1 MFKVG
6 DLVKV
11 KPDCEHINRGK
22 NNPTSS
28 NCDVLVGR
36 VIMINNA
43 KLSRYW
49 YRVSFGKFE
58 NSYREDHL
66 IHATKLGVLLNEVE
80 DV

>member
-22 NNPTSS
+22 HNPTSS
-28 NCDVLVGR
+28 NYDVLVGR
-36 VIMINNA
+36 IVLVNDA
-43 KLSRYW
+43 KLSGYR
-49 YRVSFGKFE
+49 YRVRFDKFE